1 MDKIGPDKICK
12 IGCNRIFWDV
22 GVKKNPKNRKL
33 EYLTIAF
40 AIKKRQDFLIY
51 IDVFINFFVKK
62 ANKIGINLNYGISR
76 N

>member
-1 MDKIGPDKICK
+1 MGKIGPDKICK

-51 IDVFINFFVKK
+51 IDVFIKLFVQK
-62 ANKIGINLNYGISR
+62 ANKIDQNLNYGISR